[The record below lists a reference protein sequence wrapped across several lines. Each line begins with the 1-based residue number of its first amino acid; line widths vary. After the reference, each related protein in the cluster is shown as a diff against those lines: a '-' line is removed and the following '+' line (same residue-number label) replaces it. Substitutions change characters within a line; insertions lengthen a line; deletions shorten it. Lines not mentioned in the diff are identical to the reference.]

1 MSTIATSRGTAELV
15 DAIRGAIR
23 SGRYTAGRYLPSVR
37 QLAGEHGVS
46 PETVRRGLLALAR
59 EGLLQARPRQGFMV
73 RTSEDGATTLGP
85 VAYVTQYTRDLS
97 DAQPVNWALDRTLQI
112 AAGRRGWTTLGTHA
126 AGVAPERFREQ
137 LATARTW
144 AVVLDTLSPELAG
157 LVRATNLPV
166 VMVNSWLEESDFDT
180 VLQDNYLGGFLAV
193 KHLIE
198 SGARRIAWINPV
210 GQYCHS
216 RERFAGAVAG
226 MAACGLAFDPELIV
240 DVGGD
245 DIDVEIERRLRVL
258 FKSKNRPDAALVF
271 WKGIAQRMVAVARE
285 CGLRVGRELKVVGW
299 CVEELYES
307 EHCSVYAGGPMP
319 PAVVWRASAMADAA
333 LDLLDARRR
342 GDGRSGYE
350 QAGAAPVRVLVPTR
364 LRVAERK

>member
-1 MSTIATSRGTAELV
+1 MPTIATSRGTAELV
-15 DAIRGAIR
+15 DAIRGSIR
-23 SGRYTAGRYLPSVR
+23 SGHYTAGRYLPSVR

-59 EGLLQARPRQGFMV
+59 EGLLQPRPRQGFMV

-144 AVVLDTLSPELAG
+144 AVVLDTLSPELAD
-157 LVRATNLPV
+157 LVRASNLPV
-166 VMVNSWLEESDFDT
+166 VMVNSWLEGSDFDT
-180 VLQDNYLGGFLAV
+180 VLQDNYLGGFLAAKYLV
-193 KHLIE
+193 A
-198 SGARRIAWINPV
+198 SGAKRIAWVNPV
-210 GQYCHS
+210 AQYCHS

-226 MAACGLAFDPELIV
+226 LAACGLSFDPELIV
-240 DVGGD
+240 DAGGD
-245 DIDVEIERRLRVL
+245 EASDETERRLRAL
-258 FKSKNRPDAALVF
+258 FKGKQRPDAALVF
-271 WKGIAQRMVAVARE
+271 WKGIAQRTVAVARD

-307 EHCSVYAGGPMP
+307 EHCSIYAGGPTP
-319 PAVVWRASAMADAA
+319 PAIVWRASTMADAA
-333 LDLLDARRR
+333 LDLLEARRK
-342 GDGRSGYE
+342 GEGRTGA
-350 QAGAAPVRVLVPTR
+350 QAGAMPVRVLVPTR
-364 LRVAERK
+364 VRLADRK